1 MTNRR
6 QRRAAAK
13 MSGRS
18 AVEEFN
24 LGATAM
30 AAGRLDLAEAHLRR
44 SLALRQT
51 RQAHH
56 NLGSVL
62 SDLGALAEAIG
73 HFRQALRHSPA
84 DARHHNS
91 LVRPLYL
98 LGRQGEAIVS
108 GTRTLILKDAD
119 ALAAW
124 SRAAAPSGDP
134 LADPDR
140 RRDVVAFSLWGDVP
154 LYTRGA
160 IENAGMIP
168 GLLPGWTCRVYHDDS
183 VPLAILDE
191 LAAKGAELVAMPP
204 HRETGL
210 GLFWRFGAAV
220 DPSVR
225 RFLCRDADSRPSP
238 RETAAIEA
246 WVASGRDFHIIRDE
260 VLHCEVML
268 AGLWGGKAGL
278 LPDLPERVARWQA
291 ANPHRMNARVEDQ
304 RFLRFEV
311 WPLARGCALIH
322 DSVYRVLGSVDFPAG
337 APRPAGEHVGIRR
350 QPAG

>member
-1 MTNRR
+1 MTNRQ

-13 MSGRS
+13 KSGRS

-24 LGATAM
+24 LGAAAM
-30 AAGRLDLAEAHLRR
+30 AAGRLDLAEAHLRQ
-44 SLALRQT
+44 SLALKQT

-62 SDLGALAEAIG
+62 SDRGALAEAIG

-84 DARHHNS
+84 DSRHHNS
-91 LVRPLYL
+91 LVKPLYL
-98 LGRQGEAIVS
+98 LGRRAEAVAS
-108 GTRTLILKDAD
+108 GARTLVLKDAE
-119 ALAAW
+119 AVSTWTGVTPPA
-124 SRAAAPSGDP
+124 GDP
-134 LADPDR
+134 LADPGR
-140 RRDVVAFSLWGDVP
+140 QRDVVAFSLWGDVP
-154 LYTRGA
+154 LYVQGA
-160 IENAGMIP
+160 IENAAQIP
-168 GLLPGWTCRVYHDDS
+168 RLLPGWICRVYHDDS
-183 VPLAILDE
+183 VPRGSLNE
-191 LAAKGAELVAMPP
+191 LASLGAELVARPP

-238 RETAAIEA
+238 RETAAVVA

-260 VLHCEVML
+260 LLHCEVML

-278 LPDLPERVARWQA
+278 IPDLLDQAARWQA

-304 RFLRFEV
+304 RFLRFQV
-311 WPLARGCALIH
+311 WPLARDRALIH
-322 DSVYRVLGSVDFPAG
+322 DSVYRVLGSVDFPAD
-337 APRPAGEHVGIRR
+337 APRPEGEHVGMRH

>member
-1 MTNRR
+1 MTNRQ

-13 MSGRS
+13 KSGRS
-18 AVEEFN
+18 AVDEFN
-24 LGATAM
+24 AGAAAM
-30 AAGRLDLAEAHLRR
+30 AEGRLDLAEAHLRR
-44 SLALRQT
+44 SLLLKQT

-62 SDLGALAEAIG
+62 TDRGAAAEAVG

-84 DARHHNS
+84 DSRHHNS
-91 LVRPLYL
+91 LVKPLHL
-98 LGRQGEAIVS
+98 LGRQTEAIAS
-108 GTRTLILKDAD
+108 GSRTLILKDAE
-119 ALAAW
+119 ALGSW
-124 SRAAAPSGDP
+124 SGSAAPSPDMPAGS
-134 LADPDR
+134 DR

-160 IENAGMIP
+160 IENAAAIP
-168 GLLPGWTCRVYHDDS
+168 SLLPGWTCRVYHDDS
-183 VPLAILDE
+183 VPKGILGE
-191 LAAKGAELVAMPP
+191 LAARGAELVAMPP

-210 GLFWRFGAAV
+210 GLFWRFGVAV

-238 RETAAIEA
+238 REAAAVEA

-278 LPDLPERVARWQA
+278 LPDLPERAARWQA

-304 RFLRFEV
+304 RFLRFEG
-311 WPLARGCALIH
+311 WPLARGRALIH

-337 APRPAGEHVGIRR
+337 APRPAGEHVGMRR

>member
-1 MTNRR
+1 MTNRQ

-30 AAGRLDLAEAHLRR
+30 AAGRLDLAETYLRQ
-44 SLALRQT
+44 SLALKQT

-62 SDLGALAEAIG
+62 SDRGALAEAIG
-73 HFRQALRHSPA
+73 HFRQALRHSPS
-84 DARHHNS
+84 DSRHHNS
-91 LVRPLYL
+91 LVKPLYL
-98 LGRQGEAIVS
+98 LGRRAEAIAS
-108 GTRTLILKDAD
+108 GTRTLVLKDAE
-119 ALAAW
+119 ALATWKGTALP
-124 SRAAAPSGDP
+124 AGDP
-134 LADPDR
+134 LADPGR
-140 RRDVVAFSLWGDVP
+140 HRDVVAFSLWGDVP
-154 LYTRGA
+154 LYVRGA
-160 IENAGMIP
+160 VENAAAIP
-168 GLLPGWTCRVYHDDS
+168 RLLPGWTCRIYHDDS
-183 VPLAILDE
+183 VPREALHE
-191 LAAKGAELVAMPP
+191 LANLGAELVAMPP

-225 RFLCRDADSRPSP
+225 RFLCRDTDSRPSP

-260 VLHCEVML
+260 ILHCEVML

-311 WPLARGCALIH
+311 WPLARGRVLIH

-337 APRPAGEHVGIRR
+337 ASRPAGEHVGMRR